1 MPGQPVTVGSGE
13 LVDIEASLDAC
24 ARQNAGGAVKVAED
38 LARYEHIIA
47 TTRPEVIVECGT
59 WMGGSARWFLTQPGV
74 AEVVTVDVSLD
85 SLRLPEPIRPVVGD
99 SADPSVAARVRALVN
114 GRRCMVSLDSD
125 HSAAHVA
132 REIELY
138 GPLVTPGCHLVVE
151 DGIARWMS
159 AEHHANGSP
168 LDAIEALLMDNPAWR
183 RDEHTEAM
191 FPVSMSPAGWWTKHL
206 KEVTDGD

>member
-138 GPLVTPGCHLVVE
+138 GPLVTPGCHL
-151 DGIARWMS
+151 A
-159 AEHHANGSP
+159 P
-168 LDAIEALLMDNPAWR
+168 IEALLMDNPAWR
-183 RDEHTEAM
+183 RDEHPEAM
-191 FPVSMSPAGWWTKHL
+191 FPVSMSPAGWWAKHL

>member
-24 ARQNAGGAVKVAED
+24 ARQNAGGAVKVAAD

-47 TTRPEVIVECGT
+47 ATRPEVIVECGT

-74 AEVVTVDVSLD
+74 A
-85 SLRLPEPIRPVVGD
+85 D
-99 SADPSVAARVRALVN
+99 SAAPSVAARVRALVN

-125 HSAAHVA
+125 HCAAHVA